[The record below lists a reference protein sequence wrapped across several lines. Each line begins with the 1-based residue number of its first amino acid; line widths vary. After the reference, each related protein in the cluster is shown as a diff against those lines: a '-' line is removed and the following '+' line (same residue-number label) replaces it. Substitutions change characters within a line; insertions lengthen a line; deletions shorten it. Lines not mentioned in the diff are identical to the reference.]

1 MRDKSGCFA
10 GIDVSKDRLDVAARP
25 SGKIWT
31 VANDAK
37 GIRSLV
43 EALVDLNPLLIV
55 MESTA
60 GLEMPGAVDLAAA
73 GLPVVIV
80 NPRQVRDFARATGKL
95 AKTDRI
101 DAQILARFGEM
112 VRPEVRPLKDE
123 QIQELSALISR
134 RRQIVDMLTAEKNRL
149 TSAPKRIQKDIKAH
163 IQWLEKRLDNV
174 NSQIQK
180 RIKASP
186 IWREKEALLQGVPG
200 VGPVLSASLLCDLP
214 ELGRLNRRQVAA
226 LVGVA
231 PLNRDSGLFRGKR
244 KVWGGRANIR
254 AVLYMATLSSVRANS
269 VLKLFYN
276 RLCGEGKPPKVALT
290 ACMRKLLTIL
300 NSMVKN
306 NTPWQ
311 PCLKT
316 A

>member
-1 MRDKSGCFA
+1 MRDRSGCFA
-10 GIDVSKDRLDVAARP
+10 GIDVSKSHLDVAIEP
-25 SGKIWT
+25 SRKIWT
-31 VANDAK
+31 VANDGK

-43 EALVDLNPLLIV
+43 DVLVDLNPLLIV
-55 MESTA
+55 LESTA
-60 GLEMPGAVDLAAA
+60 GLEMPVAVDLAAA

-101 DAQILARFGEM
+101 DAQILAHFGET
-112 VRPEVRPLKDE
+112 VRPKVRPLKDE
-123 QIQELSALISR
+123 QVQELSALISR
-134 RRQIVDMLTAEKNRL
+134 RRQIVEMLTAEKNRL
-149 TSAPKRIQKDIKAH
+149 TTAPKRIQKDIKAH
-163 IQWLEKRLDNV
+163 IKWLGKRLDNV
-174 NSQIQK
+174 NDQIQK
-180 RIKASP
+180 RVKASP
-186 IWREKEALLQGVPG
+186 IWREKEAILQSVPG

-269 VLKLFYN
+269 VLKLFYT
-276 RLCGEGKPPKVALT
+276 RLCEGGKPPKVALT

-300 NSMVKN
+300 NAMIKN

-311 PCLKT
+311 PYLKT

>member
-1 MRDKSGCFA
+1 MKDKLGCFV
-10 GIDVSKDRLDVAARP
+10 GIDVSKSHLDVAIRP
-25 SGKIWT
+25 SGKSWT
-31 VANDAK
+31 EANDGK

-43 EALVDLNPLLIV
+43 DALTDLNPLLIV

-60 GLEMPGAVDLAAA
+60 GLEMAVAVDLAAA
-73 GLPVVIV
+73 GLPVAIV

-101 DAQILARFGEM
+101 DARILARFAEM

-123 QIQELSALISR
+123 QVQELSALISR
-134 RRQIVDMLTAEKNRL
+134 RRQIVEMLTAEKNRL
-149 TSAPKRIQKDIKAH
+149 TTAPKRIQKDIKAH

-174 NSQIQK
+174 DDEIQK

-186 IWREKEALLQGVPG
+186 IWREKEAILQSVPG

-290 ACMRKLLTIL
+290 ACMRKLITIL
-300 NSMVKN
+300 NSMIKN
-306 NTPWQ
+306 NTPWR

-316 A
+316 V

>member
-1 MRDKSGCFA
+1 MKDRSGCFV
-10 GIDVSKDRLDVAARP
+10 GIDVSKSHLDVAVGP
-25 SGKIWT
+25 SGKSWT
-31 VANDAK
+31 VANDDK

-43 EALVDLNPLLIV
+43 DALMDLNPLLIV

-60 GLEMPGAVDLAAA
+60 GLEMPVAVDLAAA
-73 GLPVVIV
+73 EFPVVIV

-101 DAQILARFGEM
+101 DAQILARFGET

-134 RRQIVDMLTAEKNRL
+134 RRQIVEMLTAEKNRL
-149 TSAPKRIQKDIKAH
+149 TTAPKRIQRDIKAH
-163 IQWLEKRLDNV
+163 IKWLEKRLDNV
-174 NSQIQK
+174 DDEIQK

-186 IWREKEALLQGVPG
+186 IWREKEAILQSVPG
-200 VGPVLSASLLCDLP
+200 VGPVLTASLLCNLP

-276 RLCGEGKPPKVALT
+276 RLCEGGKPPKVALT
-290 ACMRKLLTIL
+290 ACMRKLITIL
-300 NSMVKN
+300 NSMIKN

-311 PCLKT
+311 PYLKT

>member
-1 MRDKSGCFA
+1 MKDKLGCFV
-10 GIDVSKDRLDVAARP
+10 GIDVSKSHLDVAIRP

-37 GIRSLV
+37 GIKSLV
-43 EALVDLNPLLIV
+43 DALTDLNPLLIV

-60 GLEMPGAVDLAAA
+60 GLEMPVAVDLAAA
-73 GLPVVIV
+73 GLNVVIV

-174 NSQIQK
+174 DDEIQK

-186 IWREKEALLQGVPG
+186 IWREKEAILQSVPG
-200 VGPVLSASLLCDLP
+200 VGPVLTASLLCDLP

-290 ACMRKLLTIL
+290 ACMRKLITIL
-300 NSMVKN
+300 NSMIKN

-316 A
+316 T

>member
-1 MRDKSGCFA
+1 M
-10 GIDVSKDRLDVAARP
+10 GIDVSKSHLDVAIRP
-25 SGKIWT
+25 SGKSWT
-31 VANDAK
+31 EANDGK

-43 EALVDLNPLLIV
+43 DALTDLNPLLIV

-60 GLEMPGAVDLAAA
+60 GLEMAVAVDLAAA
-73 GLPVVIV
+73 GLPVAIV

-101 DAQILARFGEM
+101 DARILARFAEM

-123 QIQELSALISR
+123 QVQELSALISR
-134 RRQIVDMLTAEKNRL
+134 RRQIVEMLTAEKNRL
-149 TSAPKRIQKDIKAH
+149 TTAPKRIQKDIKAH

-174 NSQIQK
+174 DDEIQK

-186 IWREKEALLQGVPG
+186 IWREKEAILQSVPG

-290 ACMRKLLTIL
+290 ACMRKLITIL
-300 NSMVKN
+300 NSMIKN
-306 NTPWQ
+306 NTPWR

-316 A
+316 V

>member
-1 MRDKSGCFA
+1 MKDKMGCFV
-10 GIDVSKDRLDVAARP
+10 GIDVSKNRLDVAIRP

-37 GIRSLV
+37 GIKSLV
-43 EALVDLNPLLIV
+43 DALTDLNPLLIV

-60 GLEMPGAVDLAAA
+60 GLEMPVAVDLAAA
-73 GLPVVIV
+73 GLNVVIV

-174 NSQIQK
+174 DDEIQK

-186 IWREKEALLQGVPG
+186 IWREKEAILQSVPG
-200 VGPVLSASLLCDLP
+200 VGPVLTASLLCDLP

-290 ACMRKLLTIL
+290 ACMRKLITIL
-300 NSMVKN
+300 NSMIKN